1 MQASHP
7 VVMTDPGQFPAGTN
21 AAVMTYSQMQV
32 WASGNGASG
41 SGWVT
46 VQGSGSVN
54 LTAIQNGSGQVVG
67 YAGLTANAT
76 VEAVKYTVAS
86 AYIVVNDTRYN
97 VTVPNSQTTANVTG
111 STNAAINSTIL
122 VDITPTIVATYNQ
135 NATTVA
141 L

>member
-1 MQASHP
+1 MANAVVYAGVIIVLIAIVGGLFVLSGHGTQQAPSTTTIAGSPTTTISQGSPMQASHP

-76 VEAVKYTVAS
+76 VEAV
-86 AYIVVNDTRYN
+86 N
-97 VTVPNSQTTANVTG
+97 
-111 STNAAINSTIL
+111 
-122 VDITPTIVATYNQ
+122 TPSPRLI
-135 NATTVA
+135 
-141 L
+141 